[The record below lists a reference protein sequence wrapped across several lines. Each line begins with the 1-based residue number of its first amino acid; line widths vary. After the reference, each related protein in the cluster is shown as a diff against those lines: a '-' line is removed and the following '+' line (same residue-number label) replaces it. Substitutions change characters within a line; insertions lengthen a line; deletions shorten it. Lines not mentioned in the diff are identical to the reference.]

1 MRVASD
7 YQVSIGNDVSL
18 ISVVL
23 VPSALWTLLFHE
35 AVCAAHRAC
44 SELCSR
50 SYKFAS
56 EQGSASAICVYQEQ
70 VSLQVTIQVTMPS
83 SEQFLKKLAL
93 PGLSLAAPP
102 HRPPARWESGSRF
115 FDWMEVMLRF
125 VASDEVSVASR
136 GRHEIFTPGVD
147 IKFNLTEA
155 WLYCV
160 CRRSVHRLGGRVRRQ
175 PVSLCAAQPGRLRGA
190 AAAQHR
196 RPQVGFRV

>member
-70 VSLQVTIQVTMPS
+70 VSLQVTTQVTMPS

-147 IKFNLTEA
+147 IKFNLACAGGLYTDSAGVYGDNQFRFALLSLAACEA
-155 WLYCV
+155 PLLLNV
-160 CRRSVHRLGGRVRRQ
+160 GGHR
-175 PVSLCAAQPGRLRGA
+175 
-190 AAAQHR
+190 
-196 RPQVGFRV
+196 